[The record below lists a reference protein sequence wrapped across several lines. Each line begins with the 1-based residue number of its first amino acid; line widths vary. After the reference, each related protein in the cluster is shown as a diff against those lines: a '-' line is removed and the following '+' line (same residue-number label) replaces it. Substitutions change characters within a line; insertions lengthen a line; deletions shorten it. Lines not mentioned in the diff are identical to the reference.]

1 MEANKCEFL
10 VLLDLIDSNNRKKHI
25 RKTESE
31 KKKKDRD
38 QQVEYAK
45 LEIIGKFK
53 VSEMCCRCREQWVC
67 NRVMMME
74 L

>member
-31 KKKKDRD
+31 KKDRD
-38 QQVEYAK
+38 QRVEYAK

-53 VSEMCCRCREQWVC
+53 VSEMCYCREQWVR
-67 NRVMMME
+67 NRVMMVV